1 MRTFMKKTQVVIA
14 DTSTA
19 SLVEAIGAD
28 LEINGDLRVMVVGI
42 DTPET
47 RQLAVGLFELGVAI
61 VVADP
66 DKNNVYA
73 LDKVLD
79 ERSGSMTHYRTVPF
93 DERLIEPVEVYINLK
108 EGESIDEQP
117 NCQLYITRAAKP
129 VQVPAKP
136 VSVPTKPAPAPISD
150 QPAET
155 PKQVPAASP
164 AVEKPAATA
173 SGT

>member
-1 MRTFMKKTQVVIA
+1 MKKTQVTIA
-14 DTSTA
+14 DTSIA
-19 SLVEAIGAD
+19 PLAEAISAD
-28 LEINGDLRVMVVGI
+28 LEISGDLRVMVVGI
-42 DTPET
+42 DTAET
-47 RQLAVGLFELGVAI
+47 RQLAVSLFELGVAI

-66 DKNNVYA
+66 DKNNVYE

-117 NCQLYITRAAKP
+117 NCQLYISRAARP

-136 VSVPTKPAPAPISD
+136 VPVHAKPAPVPVAAK
-150 QPAET
+150 PAE
-155 PKQVPAASP
+155 VPAKPSAAAP
-164 AVEKPAATA
+164 AIEKPAAPA